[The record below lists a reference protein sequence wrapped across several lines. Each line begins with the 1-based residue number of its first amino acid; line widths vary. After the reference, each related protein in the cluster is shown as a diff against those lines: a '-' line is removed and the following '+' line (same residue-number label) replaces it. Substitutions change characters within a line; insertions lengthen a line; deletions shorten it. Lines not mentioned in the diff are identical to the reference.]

1 MINCSRFDDDD
12 DDDDGDHNNN
22 NNNACIG
29 NTGDGT
35 VF

>member
-12 DDDDGDHNNN
+12 DDDDDDDH

>member
-12 DDDDGDHNNN
+12 DDDDDDH

-29 NTGDGT
+29 NTGDRT